1 MSLWLVLLFLA
12 LILLGVPIAF
22 ALLISPTVCLTA
34 DPMVSLQV
42 LVQQMFRG
50 VDSFTYL
57 AVPFFVLSGML
68 MQKGGI
74 SKRLIDFC
82 AVLLRKFTGGLAM
95 VVAFASMFFAAITGS
110 GPATT
115 ASIGGAVM
123 PDLVKHGYDR
133 KWTVALMAVTGIIGP
148 IIPPS
153 ITMVIYGAMTNTSIG
168 AMFLGGIIPGVLIGV
183 ALMVMCYFYARKHG
197 LKGQKETAADKG
209 AAKGELWRTFKEAV
223 WTFFMPIVILGGI
236 LSGLF
241 TPTEAGVISVVYA
254 IIISMFVYRSITF
267 KDLISILKTSAVST
281 ATIMII
287 IANAN
292 AFAWLLSAWKGAEQ
306 FMNALFSVSS
316 NGVIILLLMNVML
329 LILGCFIDTTTAM
342 IMTVPTL
349 LPVAMRI
356 GMDPLHFGLMVCI
369 NLVIGMATPPLG
381 ITLFTACSIGK
392 VSISEVTKPIIP
404 MLLVVFAVL
413 VLVIFIPDLSLFLPR
428 VLMGYGQ

>member
-1 MSLWLVLLFLA
+1 MSLWLVLLFLG

-22 ALLISPTVCLTA
+22 ALLISPTLCLTA
-34 DPMVSLQV
+34 EPLVSVQV

-57 AVPFFVLSGML
+57 AVPFFVLSGLL

-74 SKRLIDFC
+74 SKRLIDFS
-82 AVLLRKFTGGLAM
+82 AVLLRKMVGGLAM
-95 VVAFASMFFAAITGS
+95 VVSFASMIFAAITGS

-123 PDLVKHGYDR
+123 PDLIAHGYEK
-133 KWTVALMAVTGIIGP
+133 KWTVALMAVSGIIGP

-168 AMFLGGIIPGVLIGV
+168 ALFLGGILPGILIGV
-183 ALMVMCYFYARKHG
+183 ALMVMSYFHAKKRG
-197 LKGQKETAADKG
+197 LKPRPAAAGDSREGGKQ
-209 AAKGELWRTFKEAV
+209 LWKTFVDAI
-223 WTFFMPIVILGGI
+223 WAFFMPVVILGGI

-254 IIISMFVYRSITF
+254 IIISMFVYRTIRL
-267 KDLISILKTSAVST
+267 KDLIPIFKSAVVTT

-292 AFAWLLSAWKGAEQ
+292 AFAWLLSAWRGAEQ
-306 FMNALFSVSS
+306 FMNALFSISS
-316 NGVIILLLMNVML
+316 NGIVILLLMNLML

-349 LPVAMRI
+349 YPVAMSI

-392 VSISEVTKPIIP
+392 VSISEVAKPILP

-413 VLVIFIPDLSLFLPR
+413 LLVVFVPDITLLLPR
-428 VLMGYGQ
+428 LLMGYGR

>member
-1 MSLWLVLLFLA
+1 MSLLLVLLFLA

-22 ALLISPTVCLTA
+22 ALLISPTISLGVE
-34 DPMVSLQV
+34 PIVSLQV

-74 SKRLIDFC
+74 SKRLIDFS
-82 AVLLRKFTGGLAM
+82 AVLLRKLTGGLAM
-95 VVAFASMFFAAITGS
+95 VVAFASMIFAAITGS

-123 PDLVKHGYDR
+123 PDLIAHGYEK

-168 AMFLGGIIPGVLIGV
+168 AMFLGGIIPGILIGV
-183 ALMVMCYFYARKHG
+183 SLMIMCYFHAKKRG
-197 LKGQKETAADKG
+197 LKPQADPSG
-209 AAKGELWRTFKEAV
+209 DASSSKGELWKTFKDAI
-223 WTFFMPIVILGGI
+223 WAFFMPVVMLGGI

-254 IIISMFVYRSITF
+254 IIISMFVYRSIKL
-267 KDLISILKTSAVST
+267 KDLVPILKTSVITT
-281 ATIMII
+281 ATIMVI

-292 AFAWLLSAWKGAEQ
+292 AFAWLLSAWRGAEQ
-306 FMNALFSVSS
+306 FMGALFSITNS
-316 NGVIILLLMNVML
+316 NIIILLLMNLLL

-349 LPVAMRI
+349 LPIATRI

-392 VSISEVTKPIIP
+392 VSISEVAKPILP
-404 MLLVVFAVL
+404 MLGVVLIVLLLVVF
-413 VLVIFIPDLSLFLPR
+413 IPDVSLLLPR
-428 VLMGYGQ
+428 LMMGYGR